1 MKRVLG
7 WMLVL
12 LLAPV
17 SFEPIASLLA
27 GLV

>member
-17 SFEPIASLLA
+17 SFESIASLLSS
-27 GLV
+27 LV